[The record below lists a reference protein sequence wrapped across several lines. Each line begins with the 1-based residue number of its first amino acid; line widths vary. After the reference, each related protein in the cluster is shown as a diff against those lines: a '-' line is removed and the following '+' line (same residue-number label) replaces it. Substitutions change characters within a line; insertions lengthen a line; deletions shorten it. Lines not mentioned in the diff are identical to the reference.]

1 MEAPTWP
8 LWRTCSIH
16 LTLERGRALPDSAGA
31 EIVFDPVD
39 VEVAFGRSGT
49 GGS

>member
-8 LWRTCSIH
+8 LWRTCSIQ
-16 LTLERGRALPDSAGA
+16 LDLEQGRALPDSASA
-31 EIVFDPVD
+31 EVVFVPVG
-39 VEVAFGRSGT
+39 VEVAFGRSGA